1 MNYISLKN
9 RKLIC
14 QIKSNNLFFFYII
27 YSLLIIPIRLYNQF
41 SAFYSLSGDIIL
53 LTNEGIQL
61 YNTNF
66 KNSSKVSVPL
76 TSTNIFSSEDERKK
90 ISFTNFPT
98 SDNGNFSIC
107 CLGQKAYILKDDKYQ
122 VNIDIKDFEQNY
134 KILIPYQFEGTSMK
148 FIFGAIKL
156 DRTIDYSYIY
166 LRLYNSNYLEF
177 EKIINYQEETGENVE
192 INENAI
198 TCQFMYFNNSNNNN
212 IICFFQLV
220 TTETIVYKGG
230 YEEEENE
237 YEDEIE
243 YFHLSANVINIEN
256 NFKIIDYLINEN
268 KSEKIGAIKSITS
281 EDKKRCL
288 ICYNNYNGI
297 DQYKT
302 KCIIYN
308 SEENKWE
315 NEFKL
320 YDYCSNKNYF
330 MDFMYI
336 NNTQEYVFYC
346 FYGRLTVSVFY
357 FDNDFNLRIIY
368 NNSANRTFTLGLKTT
383 YHIYTSSF
391 VFLPNNNKFMLLYR
405 YTQDHIF
412 NYLNS
417 IELCLNEISMYDCSK
432 TFENNTSFNNSD
444 TINILSDSSLSNTS
458 NLMDDLNTI
467 NSDTINGKL
476 ENIDFLDNSE
486 IISNN
491 AILNNNTL
499 INSFQKINFVTIDN
513 INMAELDITK
523 NEMVNNIENIMNQVE
538 IGKNYKIEGEDYDIV
553 ISPINTYK
561 SMNITYVDLGECCNI
576 LRSKYNLSSE
586 EVISILQIEIHSYN
600 EKVLSN
606 KVEYLLYDEKRN
618 QLDLSFCEDI
628 PIAIDYKIKNTSL
641 INTSLISYYSNLNID
656 IYNHNDSFFNDICY
670 SFSEANSSTDLVLED
685 READIYQNYSLCE
698 ENCVYIKI
706 DIETMRVKCQCHV
719 KQKVII
725 DEKPPIF
732 FKIIKNSFVDSNFGV
747 IKCFHQ
753 VFSFDNKFKNCGFW
767 VSLVIFGLHI
777 PLFIIFFIYR
787 LKSVKDFIYKEM
799 EKNNYIN
806 KVNQHH
812 PPKIKF
818 KNYESG
824 ELSKSS
830 VKNENDEIMKT
841 NRIYSDVNSSEKLK
855 IKTKKNNNNKNNKK
869 MNSIKNHL
877 SNKFDDQRTNDI
889 LQLSEKKDE
898 LMNYK
903 KNEKNLYKVKTF
915 YMNNNPKDKNEERKA
930 KARNSCKKVKFNIS
944 KEYKT
949 LFKKMDSKDP
959 IHKPSKIRKSK
970 SKIYRTRH
978 SNKNN
983 YESFEIFKKI
993 LGNEEK
999 KKFPGF
1005 YNLIHVNANNNPTN
1019 RPLDSK
1025 FILDN
1030 FEFES
1035 AVKYDKRSFFR
1046 IYFIC
1051 LLSKENILNTFCF
1064 KSPLEVP
1071 AIRLCLFLFNYSCD
1085 FALNAF
1091 FYLNQKISDRY
1102 HYRGENLFIYSI
1114 VNNMTVSI
1122 TSTLCS
1128 FLLFNLLSLLT
1139 NSKDEIVSIFRKEEE
1154 KMRNDKNFKITLN
1167 IKNKIIK
1174 ELNKIF
1180 RMLIF
1185 KIILFIIIESLIL
1198 FFFFY
1203 YMVAFC
1209 SVYKKTQYSWLAD
1222 CGISFLLTIPFE
1234 LVSSLLI
1241 TVFYNISLTYKLKFI
1256 YSIVMFFYSLG

>member
-1 MNYISLKN
+1 MNSISLKN

-27 YSLLIIPIRLYNQF
+27 YSLLIIPIRLYSQF

-53 LTNEGIQL
+53 LTNEGIEL
-61 YNTNF
+61 YNTNY
-66 KNSSKVSVPL
+66 KNSSKVYVPL
-76 TSTNIFSSEDERKK
+76 TSTEIFLSEEERKK

-107 CLGQKAYILKDDKYQ
+107 CLGQKSYILKDNKYQ

-134 KILIPYQFEGTSMK
+134 KILIPYQFEGTSVK

-156 DRTIDYSYIY
+156 DRTIYYSFIY
-166 LRLYNSNYLEF
+166 LRLYNSNNLEF

-198 TCQFMYFNNSNNNN
+198 TCQFMFFNNSDNNNL
-212 IICFFQLV
+212 ICFFQLV
-220 TTETIVYKGG
+220 TTEII
-230 YEEEENE
+230 
-237 YEDEIE
+237 EDEEGFEDEFE
-243 YFHLSANVINIEN
+243 YFHLSANVIDIEK
-256 NFKIIDYLINEN
+256 NFKIINYLINEN
-268 KSEKIGAIKSITS
+268 KTEKIGAIKSITS

-288 ICYNNYNGI
+288 ICYNNLNGI
-297 DQYKT
+297 NLYKT

-320 YDYCSNKNYF
+320 YDYCSNRNYF
-330 MDFMYI
+330 MDFIYI

-357 FDNDFNLRIIY
+357 FDIDFNLRMI
-368 NNSANRTFTLGLKTT
+368 NGNSTNRTFTLGIKNAD
-383 YHIYTSSF
+383 YIYSSSF
-391 VFLPNNNKFMLLYR
+391 VFLPNNNKFMLLYI
-405 YTQDHIF
+405 YTQDHYF

-432 TFENNTSFNNSD
+432 IFENNTLFNGSD
-444 TINILSDSSLSNTS
+444 LINILSDGSISDTTNF
-458 NLMDDLNTI
+458 MDNLNTI
-467 NSDTINGKL
+467 NSDNINVKP
-476 ENIDFLDNSE
+476 ENTDFLDSSE

-491 AILNNNTL
+491 AILNYNTL
-499 INSFQKINFVTIDN
+499 INSFQEINFVTIDN
-513 INMAELDITK
+513 INVAELNITK
-523 NEMVNNIENIMNQVE
+523 YEMVNNIESIMNQVE
-538 IGKNYKIEGEDYDIV
+538 IGKNYKIEGVDYDIIV
-553 ISPINTYK
+553 SPINSYKNLNTTY
-561 SMNITYVDLGECCNI
+561 IDLGECSDI
-576 LRSKYNLSSE
+576 LRSKHNLSSE

-606 KVEYLLYDEKRN
+606 KVEYLLYDEEKN

-628 PIAIDYKIKNTSL
+628 PITIDYKIKNTSL

-698 ENCVYIKI
+698 DICDYIKI
-706 DIETMRVKCQCHV
+706 DIETMRVKCQCQV
-719 KQKVII
+719 KQKVMI

-732 FKIIKNSFVDSNFGV
+732 YKIIKNSFVDSNFGV

-753 VFSFDNKFKNCGFW
+753 VFSFANKFKNCGFW
-767 VSLVIFGLHI
+767 VTLIIFGLHI

-787 LKSVKDFIYKEM
+787 LKSVKNFIFKEM
-799 EKNNYIN
+799 QKHNYIN
-806 KVNQHH
+806 KANKHH

-818 KNYESG
+818 KNCDSS

-830 VKNENDEIMKT
+830 VKNENDDMMKT
-841 NRIYSDVNSSEKLK
+841 NRIYSDLNSSQKLN
-855 IKTKKNNNNKNNKK
+855 IKNNKNSKNYKK
-869 MNSIKNHL
+869 MNSIKSHL
-877 SNKFDDQRTNDI
+877 SNKFEDERTNEI
-889 LQLSEKKDE
+889 LQYPEKKDD
-898 LMNYK
+898 LMNSK
-903 KNEKNLYKVKTF
+903 KDDHNLYKVKTF
-915 YMNNNPKDKNEERKA
+915 CVKNAPKDKNEGKKEKV
-930 KARNSCKKVKFNIS
+930 RNSCKRVKFNVS
-944 KEYKT
+944 KEYKS
-949 LFKKMDSKDP
+949 LFNKIDSKESS
-959 IHKPSKIRKSK
+959 HRLSKTKKSTK
-970 SKIYRTRH
+970 KIYKARH

-983 YESFEIFKKI
+983 FETFEIFKKI

-1005 YNLIHVNANNNPTN
+1005 YNLIHINANNNPTN

-1030 FEFES
+1030 FDYEA

-1051 LLSKENILNTFCF
+1051 LLSKENILNTFFF

-1102 HYRGENLFIYSI
+1102 HYQGENLFFYSI
-1114 VNNMTVSI
+1114 VNNMTISI

-1139 NSKDEIVSIFRKEEE
+1139 NSKDEIISIFRKEEE
-1154 KMRNDKNFKITLN
+1154 KMRNDKNFKITLKT
-1167 IKNKIIK
+1167 KNKIIK

-1180 RMLIF
+1180 HMMIF
-1185 KIILFIIIESLIL
+1185 KIILFIFIETTILL
-1198 FFFFY
+1198 FFCY

-1222 CGISFLLTIPFE
+1222 CGVSFLVTIPIEFI
-1234 LVSSLLI
+1234 SSFLI
-1241 TVFYNISLTYKLKFI
+1241 AVFYNISLTYKLKFI